1 MIAAAAAVLALLA
14 PAAPVA
20 VADGADAAPA
30 VPVGA
35 ATAPGNAAT
44 VPGSAA
50 AGPVGE
56 GAGPVGE
63 GAVGPSAPIVGGD
76 PFYLDGRRCVVGF
89 NAKTSTGAHRLL
101 VSGAC
106 TGSSRAIDVILP
118 PKGSTSTPLVRG
130 PGGTITVRGVRQA
143 PVGAAVCASGPT
155 TGWRCGTIQ
164 AKNVTIT
171 FPGGTLYG
179 LTRTSI
185 CSEPGDHGRPVM
197 AGDQAQGITV
207 GGSGNCTS
215 GGTTYFMPLPPTLSA
230 YDLTLHTA

>member
-30 VPVGA
+30 VLFGA
-35 ATAPGNAAT
+35 A
-44 VPGSAA
+44 
-50 AGPVGE
+50 
-56 GAGPVGE
+56 AGPVGE
-63 GAVGPSAPIVGGD
+63 GAVGPSAPVVGGD

-106 TGSSRAIDVILP
+106 TGSPRAIDVILP

-185 CSEPGDHGRPVM
+185 CSEPGDLGRPVM

-207 GGSGNCTS
+207 GGSGNCAS